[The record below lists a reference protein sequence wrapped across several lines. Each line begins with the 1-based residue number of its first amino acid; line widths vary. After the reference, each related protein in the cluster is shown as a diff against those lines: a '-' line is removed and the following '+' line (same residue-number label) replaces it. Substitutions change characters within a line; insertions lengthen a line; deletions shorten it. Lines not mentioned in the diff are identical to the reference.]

1 MKRPNK
7 HLSLSQTCLL
17 DVSGE
22 LGPKAREHLQQ
33 HVATYPAAHL
43 EYELVRGRFAML
55 QSLPKIEDQMDQV
68 SKARIAAKIKK
79 GIHQTL
85 DAQRK
90 ARRQAKLARVFYG
103 FMAAASGV
111 AAALVVA
118 AGVYI
123 VHERQLAHR
132 QRIVDAENT
141 FQEVART
148 QLPGEGNSRVDSLAR
163 RISRLEQSGG
173 ISAEGNVGNSHMMN
187 LLDALDSMHVTDSVP
202 APGDSGY

>member
-22 LGPKAREHLQQ
+22 LGPKGREHLQN

-43 EYELVRGRFAML
+43 EYELVRGRFEL
-55 QSLPKIEDQMDQV
+55 LESLPKFVDQLDQV
-68 SKARIAAKIKK
+68 SKARIAATIKQ
-79 GIHQTL
+79 GIHRSL
-85 DAQRK
+85 DEQRK
-90 ARRQAKLARVFYG
+90 SQRQAKLARVFYG

-132 QRIVDAENT
+132 QRILDAENT
-141 FQEVART
+141 FQEVAQT
-148 QLPGEGNSRVDSLAR
+148 QLPGEGNSRVDTLAR
-163 RISRLEQSGG
+163 RIARLERSGG
-173 ISAEGNVGNSHMMN
+173 ISAESNVGNSHMMN
-187 LLDALDSMHVTDSVP
+187 LLDALDTVHVTDSVP

>member
-22 LGPKAREHLQQ
+22 LGPKAWEHLQQ

-79 GIHQTL
+79 GIHQTI
-85 DAQRK
+85 DRQRK
-90 ARRQAKLARVFYG
+90 AQRQAKLARVFYG

>member
-22 LGPKAREHLQQ
+22 LGPKGREHLQN

-43 EYELVRGRFAML
+43 EYELVRGRFEL
-55 QSLPKIEDQMDQV
+55 LESLPKFVDQLDQV